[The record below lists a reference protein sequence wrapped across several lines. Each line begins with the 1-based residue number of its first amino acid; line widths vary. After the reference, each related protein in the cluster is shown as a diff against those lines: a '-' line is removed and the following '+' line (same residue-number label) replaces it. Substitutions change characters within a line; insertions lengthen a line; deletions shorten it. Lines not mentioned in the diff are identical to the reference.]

1 MPATASERSV
11 RDPFDPFEAL
21 PKSAEFL
28 RELNAQFGNLGLAAA
43 AYNAGP
49 QRVRD
54 WLDGKRTLPPETQA
68 YVQKVTGH
76 SAQEW
81 MLPKPTILAVAVP
94 AEMSCVERVGLMR
107 KPQPSAAPSPPRH
120 AWVAQLI
127 GDSSETAAMSR
138 FRQMQ
143 GKLRSALGSDEPSI
157 LRTSIKTGA
166 APIWVRVRVEFDTRQ
181 AAESP
186 CAKLEAA
193 RESCLVQRN
202 FDDAIISRKSA
213 INQSK

>member
-28 RELNAQFGNLGLAAA
+28 RELNAKFGNLGLAAA

-76 SAQEW
+76 SAQLAA
-81 MLPKPTILAVAVP
+81 LPAAQDHVQKKPARGGA
-94 AEMSCVERVGLMR
+94 G
-107 KPQPSAAPSPPRH
+107 PR
-120 AWVAQLI
+120 
-127 GDSSETAAMSR
+127 G
-138 FRQMQ
+138 
-143 GKLRSALGSDEPSI
+143 RSAGTPTLDARTGS
-157 LRTSIKTGA
+157 
-166 APIWVRVRVEFDTRQ
+166 V
-181 AAESP
+181 
-186 CAKLEAA
+186 
-193 RESCLVQRN
+193 
-202 FDDAIISRKSA
+202 
-213 INQSK
+213 